1 MKLSRKKSLLSSC
14 LNGSNHAKIMW
25 ASSYI
30 AAIASLCPNRFMGTK
45 STKDVNNV
53 EKFPTPHRLC
63 IFLFNHK
70 TRVYKISL
78 KFQRFAVKCVKI
90 NNKRN

>member
-1 MKLSRKKSLLSSC
+1 
-14 LNGSNHAKIMW
+14 
-25 ASSYI
+25 
-30 AAIASLCPNRFMGTK
+30 MGTK
-45 STKDVNNV
+45 STKDVNNYV